1 MSRSRVSARRFSS
14 LSSYVKVDPFGS
26 PHIQNRQQAFWGSS
40 VTLQVTQPGFPEGRA
55 STSVSTDDGRLT
67 GLAQLYPRLVNGD
80 AVRKRMR
87 KPIYGALGAQTLLTP
102 QGDPLPLFR
111 MSAVSRSGATSI
123 ARVRDQA
130 RAFAAFIAANQAAG
144 KVPAGQRVELRVIAG
159 PTHAY
164 VVSPPSKTVP
174 VLVFLSM
181 LTATFALVVVLE
193 NRRKSRASETHEH
206 VDDHAD
212 RDVGRSVVAFEKPS
226 AVLGGAKPSVE
237 SAEALNGA
245 GARSTDSAVVA
256 LEKASVTEKSPT
268 AIDHSNERPSATSG
282 VPGPTPGPPG
292 DQINGT
298 PCLALPPLGRRPS
311 DVESKRSAGAR
322 LASARRFDDLPT
334 RRDLRLLLPNPALHL
349 RGPVSVARRAARRP
363 VRSCG
368 RLLQEAARLAVV
380 GVRAHPRD
388 PVHPD
393 SPLHNCAQSSF
404 SASSRTGSTSCCC
417 SLRGSLRFSSTT
429 TYASAP
435 PASKR
440 RYSGL
445 GPFSSRPW

>member
-1 MSRSRVSARRFSS
+1 MDIDLLARAVWRYRRVALAGFGAAV
-14 LSSYVKVDPFGS
+14 LLALLSYVKVDPFGS

-159 PTHAY
+159 PMHAY

-193 NRRKSRASETHEH
+193 I
-206 VDDHAD
+206 
-212 RDVGRSVVAFEKPS
+212 VGRAAPRKRTSTSTITLIGTS
-226 AVLGGAKPSVE
+226 AGRSSRSRSPAQCWAAPKPSVE

-282 VPGPTPGPPG
+282 VPGPTPGTPG
-292 DQINGT
+292 
-298 PCLALPPLGRRPS
+298 RPDKWNS
-311 DVESKRSAGAR
+311 MPRA
-322 LASARRFDDLPT
+322 ASARETPE
-334 RRDLRLLLPNPALHL
+334 RRR
-349 RGPVSVARRAARRP
+349 
-363 VRSCG
+363 
-368 RLLQEAARLAVV
+368 
-380 GVRAHPRD
+380 
-388 PVHPD
+388 
-393 SPLHNCAQSSF
+393 
-404 SASSRTGSTSCCC
+404 
-417 SLRGSLRFSSTT
+417 
-429 TYASAP
+429 
-435 PASKR
+435 K
-440 RYSGL
+440 
-445 GPFSSRPW
+445 